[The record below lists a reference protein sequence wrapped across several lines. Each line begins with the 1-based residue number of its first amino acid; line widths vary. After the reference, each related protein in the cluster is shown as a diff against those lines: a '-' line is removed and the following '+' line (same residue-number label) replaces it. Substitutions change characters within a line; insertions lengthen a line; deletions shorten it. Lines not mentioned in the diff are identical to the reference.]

1 MISVGSWSDTSQP
14 VGNPVFSTGWTHG
27 PKGLDKRCDS
37 VFPVVHTPY
46 GFYERI

>member
-1 MISVGSWSDTSQP
+1 MSSVGSWRNRPEP
-14 VGNPVFSTGWTHG
+14 VGNADFSTAWTHR
-27 PKGLDKRCDS
+27 PKGLDKRYDS

>member
-1 MISVGSWSDTSQP
+1 VISVGSCSYRVEP
-14 VGNPVFSTGWTHG
+14 VGNAVFSTGWTHRQ
-27 PKGLDKRCDS
+27 KGLDKRYSS

>member
-1 MISVGSWSDTSQP
+1 MISVETLPILSEP
-14 VGNPVFSTGWTHG
+14 VGNVVFSTGWTHRAK
-27 PKGLDKRCDS
+27 PLDKPGSS